1 MGYDNSLNRLS
12 DVFNLVF
19 SYVKIE
25 VAPVDN
31 SSEQDIADYNSLISE
46 SSDLPLIVYECVK
59 DCYPHT
65 SHSKEDVKYC
75 EYFIENYQN
84 VCSFK
89 KKAVS
94 L

>member
-25 VAPVDN
+25 VAPGNN
-31 SSEQDIADYNSLISE
+31 SSEQDIADYNTIISE
-46 SSDLPLIVYECVK
+46 SGELPLIVYEYVK
-59 DCYPHT
+59 DCHPHT

-75 EYFIENYQN
+75 EYFTENHQN
-84 VCSFK
+84 ICSFK